1 MKPTHSSPESVL
13 TAITNEIKARTEP
26 RCQHFGE
33 CGGCQLQHLPQASQ
47 LTAKQ
52 AMLIDVLK
60 RAGIRSLPEIQVH
73 AAEPWHYRNRIRM
86 RVQGNEIGYSRR
98 ASNEFLPIEMCPI
111 ASPLLLQMA
120 ITARDLVCSGTVQ
133 WPAGTSAVELFCDRE
148 EGGVQLSLQLDATV
162 GTVDRDA
169 PRHLR
174 ALCEALQAQ
183 HPQLIGAGL
192 SVAGTPDPS
201 QTRRVQESVRVE
213 IARWGSQQLTY
224 AVQGRDYAITRNAFF
239 QVNRFLTATMVDLV
253 VGDRGGTLAFDLFAG
268 AGLFSVPL
276 TERFDQVIAVE
287 IGEPAVSDLAAHLRA
302 CGPQHQA
309 RRSTTLDF
317 LQKEAPRI
325 TQRPDLVLLDPPRAG
340 LGAPTVNALVRT
352 SVREIVYVSCDA
364 GTFARDA
371 RSLLESGYTL
381 TTLHLLDLFP
391 QTFHTETIA
400 VFRL

>member
-1 MKPTHSSPESVL
+1 MKPQHSSPESVL
-13 TAITNEIKARTEP
+13 TAITSALEERTVP
-26 RCQHFGE
+26 LCQHFGE

-52 AMLIDVLK
+52 AMLLDVLK
-60 RAGIRSLPEIQVH
+60 RAGVATLPEIQAH
-73 AAEPWHYRNRIRM
+73 AAKPWHYRNRVRL
-86 RVQGNEIGYSRR
+86 RVDGNEIGYSRR
-98 ASNEFLPIEMCPI
+98 ASNEFLPIGMCPI

-120 ITARDLVCSGTVQ
+120 MTARDLVRIGTVQ
-133 WPAGTSAVELFCDRE
+133 WPTATSTIEFFCDSE
-148 EGGVQLSLQLDATV
+148 ERSVQLSLQLDATV
-162 GTVDRDA
+162 GTVERDA

-174 ALCEALQAQ
+174 ALCEALHAR

-192 SVAGTPDPS
+192 SVGGTPDPK
-201 QTRRVQESVRVE
+201 QTRRVQESIRVE

-224 AVQGRDYAITRNAFF
+224 SVRGRDYAITRNAFF

-253 VGDRGGTLAFDLFAG
+253 VGDRRGSLAFDLFAG

-287 IGEPAVSDLAAHLRA
+287 IGEPAASDLAAHLRA

-309 RRSTTLDF
+309 RRSTTRDF

-325 TQRPDLVLLDPPRAG
+325 AQRPDLVLLDPPRAG
-340 LGAPTVNALVRT
+340 LGAPTVNALART
-352 SVREIVYVSCDA
+352 GTREIVYVSCDA